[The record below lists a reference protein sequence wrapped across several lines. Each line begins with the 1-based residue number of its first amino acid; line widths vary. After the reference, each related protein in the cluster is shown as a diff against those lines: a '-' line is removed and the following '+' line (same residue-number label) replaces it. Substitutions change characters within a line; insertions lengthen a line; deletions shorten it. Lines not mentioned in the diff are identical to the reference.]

1 MIETSAVLRG
11 GLRLLALAAVAAL
24 WLLPGEARAQIG
36 SERYASIVV
45 DAGTGQVLSASS
57 ADEPRY
63 PASLTKMMTLY
74 MLFTVLES
82 GDVSPSTRI
91 PVSRHAAS
99 RPPSKLWL
107 KPGSTITVR
116 DAILALVTKSANDA
130 ASAVGEFL
138 GEGSEAHFARLMTL
152 RARQMGMTST
162 VFRNASG
169 LPDPRQVTTARDM
182 AILAQ
187 RLIRDFPNRYAYF
200 STPEFRWRGQTIA
213 SHNYVNENYDGADG
227 LKTGFIN
234 ASGFNIVTS
243 ARRDGRRL
251 IAVVFGGA
259 TGRERDSHVMALLDR
274 GFDLPGTPPGR
285 GDTLLAGRSVSRGGV
300 LAGLVPSANAAPA
313 MGAAEPLLRRATT
326 SARPTV
332 APALPRPAPRAS
344 AGKGDWA
351 VQVGALPTNASALKV
366 ASHARRSATR
376 NTGVVRVEKVR
387 LKGQT
392 LYRAQV
398 AGLSETSA
406 RQACARMKRGACMV
420 IAP

>member
-1 MIETSAVLRG
+1 MTETGAVLRR
-11 GLRLLALAAVAAL
+11 GLRLLALAAVVTL
-24 WLLPGEARAQIG
+24 WLPPGQARAQIG

-45 DAGTGQVLSASS
+45 DAGTGQVLTASS

-82 GDVSPSTRI
+82 GNVSPSTRI

-138 GEGSEAHFARLMTL
+138 GEGSEARFARLMTL

-259 TGRERDSHVMALLDR
+259 TGRERDRHVMALLDR
-274 GFDLPGTPPGR
+274 GFELPGTPPGR
-285 GDTLLAGRSVSRGGV
+285 GDTLLAGRSVGHGGV

-313 MGAAEPLLRRATT
+313 MGAAEPLLRRAAT
-326 SARPTV
+326 SARPAV
-332 APALPRPAPRAS
+332 APSRPAPARSS
-344 AGKGDWA
+344 AGKGEWA
-351 VQVGALPTNASALKV
+351 VQVGALPSNVSARKV
-366 ASHARRSATR
+366 ASAARRSAAR
-376 NTGVVRVEKVR
+376 NAGTVRVEKVR

>member
-1 MIETSAVLRG
+1 MTETGAVLRR
-11 GLRLLALAAVAAL
+11 GLRLLALAAVVTL
-24 WLLPGEARAQIG
+24 WLPPGQARAQIG

-45 DAGTGQVLSASS
+45 DAGTGQVLTASS

-138 GEGSEAHFARLMTL
+138 GEGSEARFARLMTL

-259 TGRERDSHVMALLDR
+259 TGRERDRHVMALLDR
-274 GFDLPGTPPGR
+274 SFELPGTPPGR
-285 GDTLLAGRSVSRGGV
+285 GDTLLAGRSVGHGGV

-313 MGAAEPLLRRATT
+313 MGAAEPLLRRAAT
-326 SARPTV
+326 SARPAV
-332 APALPRPAPRAS
+332 APSRP
-344 AGKGDWA
+344 
-351 VQVGALPTNASALKV
+351 
-366 ASHARRSATR
+366 
-376 NTGVVRVEKVR
+376 
-387 LKGQT
+387 
-392 LYRAQV
+392 
-398 AGLSETSA
+398 
-406 RQACARMKRGACMV
+406 
-420 IAP
+420 